1 MPEIVFHGYDSAPN
15 PRKVLQAL
23 ALFHIPYKYVE
34 IPTTL
39 PRPDFATMDITYR
52 RTPLL
57 SIDNDMYV
65 DTSLIIEKLCEIAE
79 HSESDVDTANHVEY
93 HAMGNE
99 IFSLATRLLPAD
111 HPMLQDEHFLQD
123 RAELIGASI
132 TPALLTMIRPAT
144 LSAMLTY
151 LSLIKRKF
159 LANGREQFVLGGEKP
174 TTADI
179 YLYFAVNYGLRF
191 HTGAQADISQES
203 HPEIYAWLDAVGG
216 FLETRNQVERVTWAD
231 AKAVLVKGAKQERT
245 RLAKP
250 VEDSLLGL
258 HEGQQITVTPVDT
271 GLLHPQRGELVRL
284 NAEEVCLRNKSGL
297 AMHFPRLGYN
307 VAAAT

>member
-1 MPEIVFHGYDSAPN
+1 MPEIVFYGYDSAPN

-65 DTSLIIEKLCEIAE
+65 DTSLIIEKLCEIAD

-191 HTGAQADISQES
+191 HTGAQ
-203 HPEIYAWLDAVGG
+203 P
-216 FLETRNQVERVTWAD
+216 
-231 AKAVLVKGAKQERT
+231 
-245 RLAKP
+245 
-250 VEDSLLGL
+250 
-258 HEGQQITVTPVDT
+258 
-271 GLLHPQRGELVRL
+271 
-284 NAEEVCLRNKSGL
+284 
-297 AMHFPRLGYN
+297 
-307 VAAAT
+307 